1 VAPATIQH
9 WLKTMHYRPER
20 DQERYWQQ
28 LAFINDPHFFR
39 GGEPKNCPRY
49 RPGDLVVIYLS
60 GTHQCPAAVR
70 VLGTASFEPERVER
84 SQQTRE
90 GDGGRWGWVTD
101 VEPIA
106 HRPLMTAPRIGD
118 IGVDSRSLMRRARLK
133 LTPAQYHA
141 ALLALGG

>member
-1 VAPATIQH
+1 MAAPIQH
-9 WLKTMHYRPER
+9 WLKTMHDRPER
-20 DQERYWQQ
+20 DEERYWQQ
-28 LAFINDPHFFR
+28 IAFINDPHFFR
-39 GGEPKNCPRY
+39 NGEPRNRPRY

-60 GTHQCPAAVR
+60 GTYRCPAAVR
-70 VLGTASFEPERVER
+70 VAGTASFEPERVER

-106 HRPLMTAPRIGD
+106 GKPLVLAPGIGD
-118 IGVDSRSLMRRARLK
+118 IGVESRSLMRRARLK

-141 ALLALGG
+141 ALSALGG

>member
-39 GGEPKNCPRY
+39 GGEPKNRPRY

-60 GTHQCPAAVR
+60 GTYRCPAAVR
-70 VLGTASFEPERVER
+70 VTGTASFEPELVE
-84 SQQTRE
+84 SSAQTRP
-90 GDGGRWGWVTD
+90 GDSGRWGWVTE
-101 VEPIA
+101 VEVIA
-106 HRPLMTAPRIGD
+106 QKSLAAAPSIED
-118 IGVDSRSLMRRARLK
+118 IGVESRRLMRRARLR
-133 LTPAQYHA
+133 LTSAEYQA
-141 ALLALGG
+141 AWLALRG